1 MPHSTHHDLVA
12 DIGGTNARFAR
23 VGTDGRHGE
32 PVKLAVADYPSLAA
46 ATRAALERLPG
57 PPIDRAAFAFAGPI
71 TGDAVALTN
80 AGWSFSVEAL
90 RRELGLARLLV
101 LNDFAAL
108 AWSLPFLA
116 SDELRHIGRAAGVA
130 PGEPGKAPEPGATLA
145 VLGPGTGIG
154 MSGLVPTPSG
164 GWAAISGEGG
174 HATLAPAD
182 EREADILAWT
192 RRHHPHVS
200 IERLVSGTGLPLLHA
215 AVGIVD
221 GYAPGEGAEAGDED
235 DESPTAADITAR
247 ALAGEAHAHATLSTF
262 CALLGGAA
270 GNLALTLGARG
281 GVYVGGGIPP
291 RIEAFLAASAF
302 RARFED
308 KGRFA
313 EYLGPVPTWLIDARA
328 PALRGAAHAL
338 ARSEA

>member
-1 MPHSTHHDLVA
+1 
-12 DIGGTNARFAR
+12 
-23 VGTDGRHGE
+23 
-32 PVKLAVADYPSLAA
+32 
-46 ATRAALERLPG
+46 
-57 PPIDRAAFAFAGPI
+57 
-71 TGDAVALTN
+71 
-80 AGWSFSVEAL
+80 
-90 RRELGLARLLV
+90 
-101 LNDFAAL
+101 
-108 AWSLPFLA
+108 
-116 SDELRHIGRAAGVA
+116 
-130 PGEPGKAPEPGATLA
+130 
-145 VLGPGTGIG
+145 
-154 MSGLVPTPSG
+154 
-164 GWAAISGEGG
+164 
-174 HATLAPAD
+174 
-182 EREADILAWT
+182 
-192 RRHHPHVS
+192 
-200 IERLVSGTGLPLLHA
+200 
-215 AVGIVD
+215 IVD

-313 EYLGPVPTWLIDARA
+313 EYLEPIPTWLIDARA

-338 ARSEA
+338 ARSEACGAARSWCGTTDALAPGAPGRRTGLRRRPKSRTIRGTDSAPPTTGHRRRRAFPASRTDMQEEAPRSRLFENFEYDAPGNSPQELRRALANRLL

>member
-1 MPHSTHHDLVA
+1 
-12 DIGGTNARFAR
+12 
-23 VGTDGRHGE
+23 
-32 PVKLAVADYPSLAA
+32 
-46 ATRAALERLPG
+46 
-57 PPIDRAAFAFAGPI
+57 FAGPI

-182 EREADILAWT
+182 EREADILALT
-192 RRHHPHVS
+192 RRHH
-200 IERLVSGTGLPLLHA
+200 
-215 AVGIVD
+215 
-221 GYAPGEGAEAGDED
+221 
-235 DESPTAADITAR
+235 
-247 ALAGEAHAHATLSTF
+247 
-262 CALLGGAA
+262 
-270 GNLALTLGARG
+270 TLGTI
-281 GVYVGGGIPP
+281 VH
-291 RIEAFLAASAF
+291 
-302 RARFED
+302 
-308 KGRFA
+308 
-313 EYLGPVPTWLIDARA
+313 PVSVP
-328 PALRGAAHAL
+328 GQY
-338 ARSEA
+338 